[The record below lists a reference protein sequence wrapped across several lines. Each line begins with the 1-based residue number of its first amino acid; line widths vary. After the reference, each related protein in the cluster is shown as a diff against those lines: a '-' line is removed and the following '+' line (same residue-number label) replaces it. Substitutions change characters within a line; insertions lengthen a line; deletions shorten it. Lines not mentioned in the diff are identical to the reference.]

1 MYMEELLKEIKQEFT
16 YDSDFQINCNLV
28 LRNEVVTKKL

>member
-16 YDSDFQINCNLV
+16 YDSDFQINCNFNSV
-28 LRNEVVTKKL
+28 SN